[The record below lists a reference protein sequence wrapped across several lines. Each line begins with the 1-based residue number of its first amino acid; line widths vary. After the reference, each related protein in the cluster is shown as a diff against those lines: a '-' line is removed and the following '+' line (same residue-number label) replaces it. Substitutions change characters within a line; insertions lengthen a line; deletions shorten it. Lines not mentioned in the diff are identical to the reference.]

1 MKLSDYVVS
10 YLENKGVSH
19 VFGVTGGG
27 AMHLNDSLG
36 KSKRINF
43 IMTHHEQSASMACEA
58 YSRETGKTGICQVT
72 TGPGGT
78 NAVTGVTGAC
88 IDSIPMVII
97 SCQVGSRDMINN
109 LKIRPAFLL
118 KIDCV
123 LIKE

>member
-43 IMTHHEQSASMACEA
+43 IMVLMKN
-58 YSRETGKTGICQVT
+58 Y
-72 TGPGGT
+72 
-78 NAVTGVTGAC
+78 
-88 IDSIPMVII
+88 
-97 SCQVGSRDMINN
+97 
-109 LKIRPAFLL
+109 LL
-118 KIDCV
+118 MTV
-123 LIKE
+123 LIVFLVYQRYMLI